1 MYHGELT
8 MYLSGLDDASVRT
21 LQDVPALD
29 PFTHR
34 FVSTPSF
41 DPDLAADADLTIV
54 ALDAEADTWVLQDFL
69 EDKDDSCDVIALAP
83 AGRSAET
90 AGLLSRLSDIWPM
103 TCPRASS
110 SGVSRGGSAVA
121 RSVPTLSRPPSSSR
135 RPSIPFPA

>member
-8 MYLSGLDDASVRT
+8 MYLSGLDDASVQA

-83 AGRSAET
+83 
-90 AGLLSRLSDIWPM
+90 
-103 TCPRASS
+103 
-110 SGVSRGGSAVA
+110 
-121 RSVPTLSRPPSSSR
+121 R
-135 RPSIPFPA
+135 RPFGRDRRAAIAPLGHLAR